1 MSPDDIEKALIHMLK
16 ELQAGAEDESGE
28 VLPATVPI
36 RDLGF
41 FDSLLAVETTI
52 ALEARLGASFGDD
65 TVFWN
70 KENAEPLSIS
80 QIAQR
85 LAKVSGGDN

>member
-1 MSPDDIEKALIHMLK
+1 MSPDDIERALIHMLK
-16 ELQAGAEDESGE
+16 ELQSGAEDESGD

-52 ALEARLGASFGDD
+52 ALEARLGVSFGDD
-65 TVFWN
+65 NVFWN

-80 QIAQR
+80 QVAQR

>member
-65 TVFWN
+65 NVFWN